1 MKIALAQLNS
11 TPGRFDATVAHMLD
25 AARQAEEAGADLVV
39 FPTTLLNG
47 VYPLGISTSRAYE
60 LDMLDALERYAA
72 ATTVRS
78 AIPAYVNDGQSAYT
92 EIFMCEEGACGPL
105 RLREVGDDGPAPE
118 TICPTVTIA
127 GVSVRFVVG
136 DTAAYGQDLD
146 TDLTCIFSSMP
157 FCDQD
162 SSTLLAPGLADG
174 ALRGLVQE
182 CPGWACV
189 LGGVGAY
196 DDAVLAGG
204 SFAVSPDGEV
214 VATCPSFDEGVS
226 TFDVPAHPSSDDLDE
241 EFVAAFSPEPAPTPT
256 APTASGTPLEDV
268 PALTDAQRTGFLWD
282 ALSLCVR
289 DYVRKSGFSDVIVGL
304 SGGIDSSV
312 VAALAVDALGA
323 EHVLGVLMPG
333 PYSSESS
340 VTDAAELARAFG
352 IETRTVPIAPMY
364 EAACGLYSQALGGEF
379 AGVARENLQA
389 RLRGTTLMSLANA
402 RGALVLNTG
411 NKSEAGMGYSTLY
424 GDTVGALAPLADIYK
439 GRVYDLA
446 RWCNGRH
453 GRAHI
458 PENVLVKAPSAELS
472 EGQTDEGSF
481 GVSYPEID
489 RILSMHVERSA
500 SADEIVATGVP
511 REHVE
516 RVLSACRMAEFKRR
530 QEPMGPIVSLTA
542 FIDRGWPV
550 VFGWR
555 DTSAACPAPRPA
567 AEPADEDSSDA
578 DADVSPVADRL
589 DQMLLRFS
597 HQDRLVGMVGD
608 VAFGA
613 SLSGRGPDMDDV
625 MGFPLFS
632 KN

>member
-1 MKIALAQLNS
+1 MRIALAQLNS

-25 AARQAEEAGADLVV
+25 AAQEAASEGADLVI

-47 VYPLGISTSRAYE
+47 VYPLGISAQRAYE
-60 LDMLDALERYAA
+60 LDLLDALEDFASR
-72 ATTVRS
+72 TPVRS
-78 AIPAYVNDGQSAYT
+78 VIAAYVNDGTSAYT
-92 EIFMCEEGACGPL
+92 EVFMCEEGACGPL
-105 RLREVGDDGPAPE
+105 RLRESGDDGPAPE
-118 TICPTVTIA
+118 TICPTVSVR
-127 GVSVRFVVG
+127 GVSVRIVVG

-146 TDLTCIFSSMP
+146 VDVTCILSSMP

-162 SSTLLAPGLADG
+162 TSTLLAPGLADG

-182 CPGWACV
+182 CPGWVCV
-189 LGGVGAY
+189 MGGVGAY

-204 SFAVSPDGEV
+204 SFAVSPDGDV
-214 VATCPSFDEGVS
+214 VATCPSFEEGVA
-226 TFDVPAHPSSDDLDE
+226 TFDVPPRPAADDLDE
-241 EFVAAFSPEPAPTPT
+241 EYVAAFAPAPATR
-256 APTASGTPLEDV
+256 ASGTPLADV
-268 PALTDAQRTGFLWD
+268 PALTDEQRTGFLWD
-282 ALSLCVR
+282 ALVLSVR

-312 VAALAVDALGA
+312 VAALAADALGA
-323 EHVLGVLMPG
+323 SHVLGVLMPG
-333 PYSSESS
+333 PYSSASS
-340 VTDAAELARAFG
+340 VTDAADLAQAFG
-352 IETRTVPIAPMY
+352 LDTRTVAIGPMY
-364 EAACGLYSQALGGEF
+364 EAACGLYAQALGEPF

-424 GDTVGALAPLADIYK
+424 GDTVGAFAPLSDVYK

-446 RWCNGRH
+446 RWCNGRP
-453 GRAHI
+453 GRPHI
-458 PENVLVKAPSAELS
+458 PHDVLVKAPSAELS

-481 GVSYPEID
+481 GVSYADID
-489 RILSMHVERSA
+489 RILSMHVERAA
-500 SADEIVATGVP
+500 SADEIAATGIP
-511 REHVE
+511 RESVE
-516 RVLSACRMAEFKRR
+516 RVLAACRTAEFKRR

-555 DTSAACPAPRPA
+555 DTSAARPVAPSAQP
-567 AEPADEDSSDA
+567 EGEDA
-578 DADVSPVADRL
+578 DQDASPVADRL
-589 DQMLLRFS
+589 DQMLARFS
-597 HQDRLVGMVGD
+597 RQDRLIGMVGD
-608 VAFGA
+608 VAFGT
-613 SLSGRGPDMDDV
+613 SISGRGPDMDDV